1 MRRLRPTLVLA
12 ALGAVLAAAS
22 SGCSPATNLLPVNDL
37 QRPTDVAFMCF
48 GAFPSAVTPDAGTGD
63 AGGAALQVSGRP
75 MRSCHPPSLYDP
87 AAGTTSRTFAFMPDS
102 ASGGLTM
109 VDADNW
115 KLIDLDPATGGYG
128 QIPLGELPEQI
139 SVSDDGCRLISAN
152 RGSCDLTLVDP
163 SVLVA
168 PVISRQDDPA
178 VVVPP
183 SRTAA
188 QNIRPLKGDGTFL
201 TAAPYE
207 AVFLPQDTRGLD
219 DGKALC
225 GGPGALA
232 QAGPVGWT
240 KPTGMGVP
248 WYALVTYP
256 SCDLIVLIELPSGRI
271 VQSVHVRSPDGKSV
285 VFEDAGKS
293 PVCFNPDCA
302 GQSVAPMNAGAAG
315 ASPVPEA
322 GAAADAGPVP
332 EAGAAADAGPVSALD
347 ASADAVPLPALD
359 ASADAMG
366 AAADGS
372 SGGADAGAPGMA
384 LIPGIQYPDS
394 PYVGPG
400 PADTDGGPGSASYNP
415 GPSGIAIVPDGSRAY
430 VSLSNASFVGSFGIS
445 SAGLALPGNAIY
457 LHEGARGSNRIRLS
471 VDPYRYKVGF
481 PADPAYSG
489 PVFSGEFVGADEGSK
504 TTGLNFLYVIAKDGT
519 VRVIQVFNG
528 GAEQECETNVDP
540 LNPLSPPPTTP
551 CVPWNP
557 GLRRVF
563 SVGPGIHFPSLPID
577 IAATD
582 VRASPVDQSE
592 QSVNGGHAWVMT
604 SSGIVYLVNI
614 DPVLRMYEGPI
625 PPAYATPTAP
635 NITEQQPFE
644 NTLRDRNEI
653 TYSLTLDPSSGPPRV
668 DVLPSVPPSGPYIE
682 PFWTRGA
689 DINATALTSAYV
701 ETGVFFPREPNPSS
715 LDDPIDRRAVTPQ
728 TWTVT
733 WEGALSGTS
742 YSGHVHPE
750 GYDPALTASKGDR
763 ASKFE
768 DGANFCS
775 LGAVPGDLLTLTG
788 CTNNSQCGL
797 GETCVMNSAVTT
809 AAGGVPVNGL
819 CLDSNQIDDKST
831 KCSRFLNSVRRYEV
845 VVANTSYLVIRP
857 HLDEVVRSG
866 LTPCNPAA
874 ATPALSG
881 CVDPD
886 DSTTNKFT
894 CETGYP
900 EPTAATVPRCLMHCT
915 KDADC
920 RSGRVCVP
928 FVGRGDECINGSQC
942 FCADAPPLDADA
954 QLGPDGGSG
963 GSVDAAGS
971 GDADVSANAG
981 SVAGCFDQLTAY
993 QVSVGNGYLVA
1004 GSQSGIATLTSAALP
1019 DGSCST
1025 DTPPDSFIFRIPMNA
1040 PHCQNI
1046 SDNSIDPRLDPD
1058 FAPAAAADA
1067 SKLLASVET
1076 VPSPDPCV
1084 YLGGPVSSDPIADPK
1099 MPAAPVPQHV
1109 RAIFRN
1115 RQITFVLANLDR
1127 QPSVQL
1133 QTAFDVHGGF
1143 VAQVVQDPTT
1153 VEVSTPARI
1162 VVGPVDSQTQLP
1174 GTDPPAG
1181 FAKQPYLFVVDQR
1194 RLGREQGGGPTRGQL
1209 LRIHPLGYT
1218 SSIGV
1223 ATGYQPIFQDYTASN
1238 GVFPI
1243 Q

>member
-1 MRRLRPTLVLA
+1 MRRLAPTIVLA
-12 ALGAVLAAAS
+12 SAVAVLAAAG

-48 GAFPSAVTPDAGTGD
+48 GAFAPVAMPDGGAID

-75 MRSCHPPSLYDP
+75 MRSCHPPAKYDP
-87 AAGTTSRTFAFMPDS
+87 AAATTSRTFAFMPDS

-168 PVISRQDDPA
+168 PVISRQDDPS

-188 QNIRPLKGDGTFL
+188 QNLRPLEADGTFL

-219 DGKALC
+219 DGSALC
-225 GGPGALA
+225 GGQGALA

-240 KPTGMGVP
+240 PTGKPVP

-271 VQSVHVRSPDGKSV
+271 VQSVRARSPDGKSV

-293 PVCFNPDCA
+293 PSCSNPDCP
-302 GQSVAPMNAGAAG
+302 GQSIVPVDASAADARPVRDAGAVAD
-315 ASPVPEA
+315 
-322 GAAADAGPVP
+322 ADAGPLP
-332 EAGAAADAGPVSALD
+332 GLD
-347 ASADAVPLPALD
+347 ASADAAPPPTLD
-359 ASADAMG
+359 ASADATG
-366 AAADGS
+366 TAADGS
-372 SGGADAGAPGMA
+372 SDSADASVPGMA

-400 PADTDGGPGSASYNP
+400 PADTDGGAGPASYNP

-457 LHEGARGSNRIRLS
+457 LHEGARGSNRIRLD

-481 PADPAYSG
+481 PTDPAYTG

-504 TTGLNFLYVIAKDGT
+504 TAGLNFLYVIAKDGT
-519 VRVIQVFNG
+519 VRVIQVFTP

-540 LNPLSPPPTTP
+540 LNPKSPAPTTP

-614 DPVLRMYEGPI
+614 DPVLRKFYGPI
-625 PPAYATPTAP
+625 SPDYATPTAP

-644 NTLRDRNEI
+644 NSLRDRNEI
-653 TYSLTLDPSSGPPRV
+653 SYSLTLDPSSGPPRV
-668 DVLPSVPPSGPYIE
+668 DVLPSVPPSGPYLE
-682 PFWTRGA
+682 LFWTRGA
-689 DINATALTSAYV
+689 DVNATALTGDYV
-701 ETGVFFPREPNPSS
+701 ETGVFFPKEPNPSS
-715 LDDPIDRRAVTPQ
+715 LNDPIDRRAVTPQ

-750 GYDPALTASKGDR
+750 GDSAVANSFGAR
-763 ASKFE
+763 ASVFE

-819 CLDSNQIDDKST
+819 CLDSNQIDDKSR
-831 KCSRFLNSVRRYEV
+831 KCARFLNSVRRYKV

-874 ATPALSG
+874 ATPGLSG

-900 EPTAATVPRCLMHCT
+900 EPSAATVPRCLMHCT
-915 KDADC
+915 MDADC

-954 QLGPDGGSG
+954 QLGPDGGTG

-971 GDADVSANAG
+971 FDADISANAG
-981 SVAGCFDQLTAY
+981 SVAGCFDQLTGY

-1004 GSQSGIATLTSAALP
+1004 GSQSGIATLTAAAGP
-1019 DGSCST
+1019 GGTCST

-1067 SKLLASVET
+1067 SKLLASVQT
-1076 VPSPDPCV
+1076 VPSPDPCL
-1084 YLGGPVSSDPIADPK
+1084 YLGGPVSSDPTTDPT
-1099 MPAAPVPQHV
+1099 MAPTSPVPQHV
-1109 RAIFRN
+1109 RAVFRN

-1133 QTAFDVHGGF
+1133 QTTFDVHGGF

-1162 VVGPVDSQTQLP
+1162 VVGPVDSQTQLT
-1174 GTDPPAG
+1174 GTPPPG
-1181 FAKQPYLFVVDQR
+1181 FAEQPYLFVVDQR
-1194 RLGREQGGGPTRGQL
+1194 RLGREQGGGPTRGQF